1 VSNSPVPPQPGEPIG
16 AQPEVPVCVRHPD
29 RPTRLRCVRCERP
42 ACPEC
47 LRDASVGYQCVDCIR
62 EAQGTVRRP
71 RTFVG
76 AEVGTRPLVMPVLIA
91 LNVLMFV
98 LTAVQAQSVANNQ
111 KSPLFAEFVLWPTG
125 VAGLGEWWRLLTAG
139 FLHYGMTHIAFNMLA
154 LYVLGRDLE
163 PAFGRL
169 RFLALYLVSM
179 FGGNVAV
186 YLFGSPD
193 ALTAGASTAVYGLM
207 GAMLVAVLK
216 LKLNPGTAL
225 AVIGLNVVL
234 SFTLPGIS
242 LLGHLGGL
250 VVGAG
255 LAAGLIYA
263 PRERRDLWQG
273 ALVAATVVV
282 LIGLALV
289 GTARF

>member
-1 VSNSPVPPQPGEPIG
+1 M
-16 AQPEVPVCVRHPD
+16 
-29 RPTRLRCVRCERP
+29 RCERP

-47 LRDASVGYQCVDCIR
+47 LRDASVGHQCVDCIR

-76 AEVGTRPLVMPVLIA
+76 AEVGTRPLVTPILIA
-91 LNVLMFV
+91 VNVLVFA
-98 LTAVQAQSVANNQ
+98 LTVVQAQSVADNWR
-111 KSPLFAEFVLWPTG
+111 SAIFGDFVLVPAR
-125 VAGLGEWWRLLTAG
+125 VALAGEWWRLLGAG
-139 FLHYGMTHIAFNMLA
+139 FLHYGLAHLALNMLA

-163 PAFGRL
+163 PAFGRV
-169 RFLALYLVSM
+169 RFLSVYLVSM

-186 YLFGSPD
+186 FLFGAPS
-193 ALTAGASTAVYGLM
+193 TNTVGASTAVYGLM

-255 LAAGLIYA
+255 VAAGLIYA

-273 ALVAATVVV
+273 ALVAATTLA
-282 LIGLALV
+282 LIGLVLV
-289 GTARF
+289 GTARLGL

>member
-1 VSNSPVPPQPGEPIG
+1 M
-16 AQPEVPVCVRHPD
+16 
-29 RPTRLRCVRCERP
+29 RCERP

-76 AEVGTRPLVMPVLIA
+76 AEVGTRPLVMPILIVV
-91 LNVLMFV
+91 NVIMFV
-98 LTAVQAQSVANNQ
+98 LTAVQAQSALNNQ
-111 KSPLFAEFVLWPTG
+111 RSEVFEALVLWPQG
-125 VAGLGEWWRLLTAG
+125 VALFGEWWRLLGAG
-139 FLHYGMTHIAFNMLA
+139 FLHYGPTHIVFNMLA

-163 PAFGRL
+163 PAFGRV

-186 YLFGSPD
+186 FLFGSPN

-242 LLGHLGGL
+242 LVGHLGGL
-250 VVGAG
+250 AVGAG

-263 PRERRDLWQG
+263 PRERRELWQG
-273 ALVAATVVV
+273 GLVAATTLV
-282 LIGLALV
+282 LIGLVVV
-289 GTARF
+289 GSTQIGI

>member
-1 VSNSPVPPQPGEPIG
+1 M
-16 AQPEVPVCVRHPD
+16 
-29 RPTRLRCVRCERP
+29 RCERP

-76 AEVGTRPLVMPVLIA
+76 AEIGTRPLVTPILIA
-91 LNVLMFV
+91 VNVLMFV
-98 LTAVQAQSVANNQ
+98 LTAVQAQSVADNWR
-111 KSPLFAEFVLWPTG
+111 SPVFADLVLAPTR
-125 VAGLGEWWRLLTAG
+125 VALAGEWWRLLGAG
-139 FLHYGMTHIAFNMLA
+139 FLHYGLTHIAFNMLA

-163 PAFGRL
+163 PAFGRT

-186 YLFGSPD
+186 FLFGSPNS
-193 ALTAGASTAVYGLM
+193 LTAGASTAVYGLM

-250 VVGAG
+250 AVGAG

-263 PRERRDLWQG
+263 PRERRDVWQG
-273 ALVAATVVV
+273 SLIAATTLV
-282 LIGLALV
+282 LISLVVV
-289 GTARF
+289 GTAMFGS